1 VSQLKTKIDLE
12 DTFGDIVGKASRGT
26 RINVDRLSKLAGI
39 DRSRLEQLLAD
50 KAQPTDAEAQ
60 AIATA
65 LGLNPEKLADI
76 GQRRWYPDDFV
87 APDYLLHQINRP
99 HPSNGYFL
107 ILPDAKV
114 GAFIDP
120 AGHPSSIIDPFT
132 QAQVQLQYILLTH
145 KHSDHVD
152 ALAQVR
158 KAFPSALPVI
168 HELDAHEVGA
178 SARGAVGIRDGDRL
192 PFGDS
197 EITMVHTPG
206 HTDGSSCFIYKGSI
220 FTGDALF
227 AGSIGRTNGP
237 QFGYDDHRNNIRA
250 KILSLPENTVI
261 LPGHGPASTVAQEKA
276 HNPFF

>member
-1 VSQLKTKIDLE
+1 LKIDLE

-26 RINVDRLSKLAGI
+26 RTNMDQVSKVTAI
-39 DRSRLEQLLAD
+39 DRFRLEQLLAD
-50 KAQPTDAEAQ
+50 KAQPTDAEAR
-60 AIATA
+60 AIANA
-65 LGLNPEKLADI
+65 LGLNPEKLAAS
-76 GQRRWYPDDFV
+76 GERRWYPADFT
-87 APDYLLHQINRP
+87 AQKYLQHQINRP

-107 ILPDAKV
+107 ILRDAKV

-120 AGHPSSIIDPFT
+120 AGQPLNIIEPFK
-132 QAQVQLQYILLTH
+132 QAQVALQYILLTH
-145 KHSDHVD
+145 KHHDHTD
-152 ALAQVR
+152 ALAHVR
-158 KAFPSALPVI
+158 KAFPSARPVI
-168 HELDAHEVGA
+168 HQLDAREVGA
-178 SARGAVGIRDGDRL
+178 SARDAIGIRDGDRL

-220 FTGDALF
+220 FTGDTLF

-250 KILSLPENTVI
+250 KILSLPQETVV